1 MTPQPGFPTL
11 LRLSRELGRD
21 TLRNM
26 SSREHTPGPN
36 RTSTHDA
43 TSRQDAVP
51 SSETAVRLT
60 TAEALSITG
69 NHRIQGPIERRQSRR
84 VTVDLFVQES
94 DGERVWLHPATNLSA
109 SGIFIESHSYSLRN
123 AVERQFVDLQFQLP
137 DAAPPIRAR
146 GQVLGARR
154 VRGFSHGLAVRF
166 LDLSAR
172 DRDRLAEFV
181 ARRLAAGDG
190 EGPDS
195 EAAPT

>member
-1 MTPQPGFPTL
+1 
-11 LRLSRELGRD
+11 
-21 TLRNM
+21 M
-26 SSREHTPGPN
+26 S
-36 RTSTHDA
+36 
-43 TSRQDAVP
+43 V
-51 SSETAVRLT
+51 
-60 TAEALSITG
+60 TG
-69 NHRIQGPIERRQSRR
+69 NHRIEGPIERRQSRR
-84 VTVDLFVQES
+84 VTVDLFVQEN

-123 AVERQFVDLQFQLP
+123 AVERQFIDLQFQLP
-137 DAAPPIRAR
+137 DSTLQKTDGAPPICTR

-166 LDLSAR
+166 LDLNDR

-190 EGPDS
+190 EGPES

>member
-1 MTPQPGFPTL
+1 MSKHHPHVSEPQF
-11 LRLSRELGRD
+11 SE
-21 TLRNM
+21 
-26 SSREHTPGPN
+26 
-36 RTSTHDA
+36 
-43 TSRQDAVP
+43 AVQAP
-51 SSETAVRLT
+51 SAISVRPT
-60 TAEALSITG
+60 TAEVMSITG
-69 NHRIQGPIERRQSRR
+69 NHRIQSPIERRQSRR
-84 VTVDLFVQES
+84 VTVDLFVQEN

-123 AVERQFVDLQFQLP
+123 AVERQFIDLQFQLP
-137 DAAPPIRAR
+137 DAPMPIHTR

-166 LDLSAR
+166 LDLTDR

-181 ARRLAAGDG
+181 SRRLAAGDG